1 MKNYTLIGN
10 TPMIN
15 ITYRY
20 QGKEKHIYVKLEMFM
35 KKHTIIG
42 NTPMINITYR
52 YKGKENNIYAKL
64 EMFNVTGS
72 IKDRVAYYI
81 INNAKEKG
89 ILKENMPIIEATS
102 GNTGISL
109 SALGAYYKHPVY
121 IFMPD
126 WASKERIELMK
137 LYGANITLISKEE
150 GGFIKCVE
158 EAKKLAKELNGFLA
172 NQFENE
178 DNILAHYETTGKEIL
193 EQLKEKKIG
202 GFVSGV
208 GTGGTLMGIGKRL
221 KETDN
226 QIKIYALE
234 PEKMPILSKGKILGQ
249 HKIEGIGDDFVPDIF
264 KRNTEIIEKDILLIN
279 DDDAMNMAR
288 KLAKQLGL
296 GVGISSGANFIGAVL
311 AQEKLE
317 ENVEGKVEVNEENV
331 LEENNKESIVTVFA
345 DDNKKYLSTD
355 LVNNMKNNKYF
366 MSNNVELLNYEEI
379 I

>member
-1 MKNYTLIGN
+1 MENDTVIGN
-10 TPMIN
+10 TPMIK
-15 ITYRY
+15 ITY
-20 QGKEKHIYVKLEMFM
+20 K
-35 KKHTIIG
+35 
-42 NTPMINITYR
+42 
-52 YKGKENNIYAKL
+52 YKGKQNNMYAKL
-64 EMFNVTGS
+64 EMFNLTGS

-81 INNAKEKG
+81 IKNAKEKG
-89 ILKENMPIIEATS
+89 ILRENMPIIEATS

-137 LYGANITLISKEE
+137 LYGANITLIAKEE

-158 EAKKLAKELNGFLA
+158 EAKNLAKKLNGFLA

-193 EQLKEKKIG
+193 EQLEGKKIG

-221 KETDN
+221 KENDN
-226 QIKIYALE
+226 KIKIYALE
-234 PEKMPILSKGKILGQ
+234 PEKMPILSNFMMTGKQVEETRQPEKMSILPNDKILGQ
-249 HKIEGIGDDFVPDIF
+249 HKIEGIGDDFIPDIF
-264 KRNTEIIEKDILLIN
+264 KRNAGIIEKDIFLIN
-279 DDDAMNMAR
+279 DEDAVNMAR

-296 GVGISSGANFIGAVL
+296 GVGISSGANLIGAVL

-317 ENVEGKVEVNEENV
+317 KNMEGKSKGNAKGS
-331 LEENNKESIVTVFA
+331 LEENKEGNIVTVFA

-355 LVNNMKNNKYF
+355 LGKKIVKDVRF
-366 MSNNVELLNYEEI
+366 ISNQVELLDYEIVLKGNEKFN
-379 I
+379 

>member
-1 MKNYTLIGN
+1 
-10 TPMIN
+10 
-15 ITYRY
+15 
-20 QGKEKHIYVKLEMFM
+20 M
-35 KKHTIIG
+35 KKHTVIG

-52 YKGKENNIYAKL
+52 YKGRENNIYAKL

-81 INNAKEKG
+81 IKNAKEKR
-89 ILKENMPIIEATS
+89 ILKDNMPIIEATS

-193 EQLKEKKIG
+193 EQLEGKKIA

-208 GTGGTLMGIGKRL
+208 GTGGTLIGIGKRL

-279 DDDAMNMAR
+279 DEDAMNMAR
-288 KLAKQLGL
+288 KLAKELGL
-296 GVGISSGANFIGAVL
+296 GVGISSGANLIGAVL

-317 ENVEGKVEVNEENV
+317 ENVEGN
-331 LEENNKESIVTVFA
+331 IVTVFA

-355 LVNNMKNNKYF
+355 LGKEIVKDVRF
-366 MSNNVELLNYEEI
+366 ISNQVELLDYEI
-379 I
+379 V